1 MKQRNL
7 KILVVLFLS
16 IALNSY
22 CQSDS
27 PLQYLTQTKETSS
40 KMTPQD
46 ALQMLKDGNK
56 RFTSNTLL
64 KRDYSRQAAETAK
77 GQYPFA
83 IVLGCVDSRSPAE
96 IIFDQG
102 IGDIFNARVAGNIS
116 NDDILGSMEFACKV
130 NGSKLIVVIGHTNCG
145 AIKGACDDVHL
156 GNLTTLLSKIKPAV
170 DAVPDSGNR
179 TSKNHEFVE
188 KVSRENVLLTMQD
201 IKKNSPIL
209 KDLIDNGTVILI
221 GAMYDLETGEV
232 TFYE

>member
-27 PLQYLTQTKETSS
+27 SLQYLTQTKETSS

-56 RFTSNTLL
+56 RFLSNALL
-64 KRDYSRQAAETAK
+64 KRDYSQQAAETAK